1 MEPMSQTARWRG
13 LVPGLPQ
20 LAGDTPKPV
29 PASGAAEEEAGHK
42 ASPPLGAGQM
52 RPRGSSQLPA
62 PSQPMEPI
70 HLGKLSLNSGARDKG
85 HSLLESHFWDT
96 EKASLLLF

>member
-1 MEPMSQTARWRG
+1 MEPMSRTALWRG

-29 PASGAAEEEAGHK
+29 PATGAAGEEAGPK

-52 RPRGSSQLPA
+52 RARGSPQPPA
-62 PSQPMEPI
+62 PSPPVEPS